1 MALAFARRGVSVTML
16 VRSDRLGSGI
26 DDEFTAIMRSTLED
40 AGVDIRFNTSIEKEL
55 MLKNTEK

>member
-26 DDEFTAIMRSTLED
+26 DDEFTASMKSLLEK
-40 AGVDIRFNTSIEKEL
+40 V
-55 MLKNTEK
+55 